1 MMSLC
6 LSPGVSRVEG
16 LPGLHV
22 DPRHAAEEQRRRP
35 AGAPIHAAGRLT
47 TLPCSSGGAVPQT
60 HVTLLNTRDPSEEAR
75 PNPTLIPPKTSETQ
89 LGDSYCGSVAHQ
101 LISDWPDLL
110 NSCWCYSGASVF

>member
-6 LSPGVSRVEG
+6 LCPGVSRVEG

-22 DPRHAAEEQRRRP
+22 DPQHAAEEQRRRL
-35 AGAPIHAAGRLT
+35 AGAPVHAAGRLT
-47 TLPCSSGGAVPQT
+47 ALPRSSGGAAPQT
-60 HVTLLNTRDPSEEAR
+60 HVTLLNTLDPSEEAH

-110 NSCWCYSGASVF
+110 NSCWCCSGASVF